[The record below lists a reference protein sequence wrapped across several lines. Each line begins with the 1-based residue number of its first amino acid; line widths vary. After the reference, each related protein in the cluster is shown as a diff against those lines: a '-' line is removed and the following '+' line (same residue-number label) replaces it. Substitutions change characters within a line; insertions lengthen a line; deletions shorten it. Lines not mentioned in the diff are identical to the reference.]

1 MPNFR
6 YRALAEN
13 GKIVSGLITAP
24 SLTEVARRI
33 DYLRLVPID
42 TIIES
47 RLDRRSISNSARE
60 FARKTLRFLHSILR
74 YCLRLARGWNARS
87 NCYRTIGH
95 RSIAFDSSSRPIQY
109 SGR

>member
-42 TIIES
+42 PIIEILDSTVAQFQIQPANS
-47 RLDRRSISNSARE
+47 RGRRYN
-60 FARKTLRFLHSILR
+60 FYT
-74 YCLRLARGWNARS
+74 RS
-87 NCYRTIGH
+87 CA
-95 RSIAFDSSSRPIQY
+95 IA
-109 SGR
+109 